1 MSLCSFIADAVAIFK
16 KVSTNNDF
24 GDYNRSDSKSNTI
37 NKKNKNMWNAWD
49 MWICTKVGALL

>member
-24 GDYNRSDSKSNTI
+24 GDYNRSNSKSNSI
-37 NKKNKNMWNAWD
+37 NKKNKNMWNA
-49 MWICTKVGALL
+49 